1 MSLGLR
7 RLLLSNTLELE
18 LETERNFRMY
28 IRRILIGMIES
39 PKKVSSVSLDPRLR
53 RSSSPCSVY
62 TDRKIDPVGRSVGHQ
77 KPNVVQRVLQD
88 DDCYM

>member
-53 RSSSPCSVY
+53 RSSSP
-62 TDRKIDPVGRSVGHQ
+62 RQ
-77 KPNVVQRVLQD
+77 MN
-88 DDCYM
+88 